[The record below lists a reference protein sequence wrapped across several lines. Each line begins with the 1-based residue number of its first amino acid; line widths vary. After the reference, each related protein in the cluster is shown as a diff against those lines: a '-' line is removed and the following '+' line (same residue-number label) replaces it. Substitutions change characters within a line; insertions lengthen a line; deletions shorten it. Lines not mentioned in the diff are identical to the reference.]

1 MEKGVPIRTVS
12 RSLQVLKLMNRNDS
26 MSLMEISKAI
36 HLPYPTTFRIVQTLI
51 HEGFMECENTRKRYR
66 VTRQV
71 QSLSSGYNERGNLI
85 KVARPF
91 IVELTLRFGWPVTVS
106 TGVGEA
112 VIIRD
117 STYAMSSLALNH
129 YYPGYTFPLLEC
141 AAGLVH
147 VAWLGEAERGELLD
161 HLQEDAGDSEMLA
174 RCRDADWA
182 AAIRS
187 QGFVSHQRSQCTA
200 NPGRTSSLSAPI
212 LMEGF
217 EQGQLTLSYLADDL
231 SVEQAIQTCAG
242 PLQDCAW
249 DIAQALGEARA

>member
-12 RSLQVLKLMNRNDS
+12 RSLQVLQLMNRNDS
-26 MSLMEISKAI
+26 MSLMEISRAI

-51 HEGFMECENTRKRYR
+51 HEGFMECESARKRYR

-71 QSLSSGYNERGNLI
+71 QSLSQGYNERGNLI

-91 IVELTLRFGWPVTVS
+91 LVELTLRFGWPVTIS
-106 TGVGEA
+106 SGVGQA

-117 STYAMSSLALNH
+117 TTYPMSSLAHNH

-147 VAWLGEAERGELLD
+147 LAWMADAERDELLD
-161 HLQEDAGDSEMLA
+161 HLEEELGRSDTAQ

-182 AAIRS
+182 ASIREHGHVLHERS
-187 QGFVSHQRSQCTA
+187 QRTA
-200 NPGRTSSLSAPI
+200 NPGRTSSLSVPI
-212 LMEGF
+212 LLAGF
-217 EQGQLTLSYLADDL
+217 EQGQLTLSYFADDL
-231 SVEQAIQTCAG
+231 SAEQAAHQYADPLTTCAR
-242 PLQDCAW
+242 
-249 DIAQALGEARA
+249 DIAQALVEARA

>member
-12 RSLQVLKLMNRNDS
+12 RSLQVLQLMNRNDS
-26 MSLMEISKAI
+26 MTLMEISRAI

-51 HEGFMECENTRKRYR
+51 HEGFMECESARKRYR

-91 IVELTLRFGWPVTVS
+91 IVELTLRFGWPVTIS
-106 TGVGEA
+106 TGVGQA

-129 YYPGYTFPLLEC
+129 YYPGYTFPLLDC

-147 VAWLGEAERGELLD
+147 LAWMGEAERGELLD
-161 HLQEDAGDSEMLA
+161 HLQEELGGGSGLE
-174 RCRDADWA
+174 RCRGSDWA
-182 AAIRS
+182 DSIRQ
-187 QGFVSHQRSQCTA
+187 QGYVVHERSQCTA
-200 NPGRTSSLSAPI
+200 NPGRTSSLATPI
-212 LMEGF
+212 LLEGF
-217 EQGQLTLSYLADDL
+217 EQGQLTLSYFSDDL
-231 SVEQAIQTCAG
+231 NAEQAIQRYAETLQGCAR
-242 PLQDCAW
+242 
-249 DIAQALGEARA
+249 DIAQALAQARA